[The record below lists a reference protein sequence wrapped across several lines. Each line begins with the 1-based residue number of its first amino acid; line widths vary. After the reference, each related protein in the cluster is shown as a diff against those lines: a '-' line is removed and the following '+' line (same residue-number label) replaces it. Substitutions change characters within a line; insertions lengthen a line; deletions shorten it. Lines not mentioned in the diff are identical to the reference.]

1 MLRSV
6 PIGQAL
12 GPLLQQGLNGLG
24 GRLCPD
30 DAPAGPC
37 IVWRALAAQ
46 AVLPALRRLGLVAV
60 IVLLGSALFIWRLG
74 ELGQLDETPALF
86 AAAGRAMAETGDW
99 LTPRVNGHP
108 RFDKPVLIYW
118 LIGGFTV
125 LLPPSW
131 DPLGSWASTLP
142 SALAMIALMLALAL
156 TVLPRS
162 GVATALEAAL
172 AFGLSPLILL
182 WGRASVSDPLLTACV
197 GLGLLGL
204 WRNYASPRSRFPWLP
219 WVLLGLGVLTKGPV
233 ALVIALPTLLLFG
246 WLQRDL
252 AGLIRALRPLPG
264 VLLALLVAA
273 PWFAL
278 ELWKEGQPFLDSF
291 FGYHNL
297 QRYTAVV
304 NNHAGP
310 WWYYAPVVVIASLPF
325 TPLLLLG
332 FSTELRRCWPRRS
345 LQPEASLNR
354 FALAWLL
361 VVVLFF
367 SLSAT
372 KLASYLLPGLPA
384 MGLLVALA
392 DAPAS
397 WLARARWCC
406 VTLAA
411 LLSAIFFAASRWV
424 PLIQDPEIPGLAEAL
439 QASGTV
445 RISAWLFLL
454 AALLGA
460 GLLLRRRSSRSGS
473 WLLGLQL
480 PMVAWQVLA
489 LIPISVLVD
498 QLRAEPL
505 REISAVV
512 RQQVRPGE
520 ALAMVGINKP
530 SLHYYSRQV
539 VLYAGRPSSGLLDL
553 AEQLPH
559 TGTALVVIDA
569 TTAAE
574 PHWRGVPHTQLDAE
588 GIYLLWR
595 VPLKGIQQ
603 RGAALSAAGVRS
615 TWQLPNPER
624 Y

>member
-1 MLRSV
+1 M
-6 PIGQAL
+6 P
-12 GPLLQQGLNGLG
+12 
-24 GRLCPD
+24 
-30 DAPAGPC
+30 
-37 IVWRALAAQ
+37 
-46 AVLPALRRLGLVAV
+46 PALRRLGLVAV
-60 IVLLGSALFIWRLG
+60 ILLLGSALFIWRLG

-125 LLPPSW
+125 VLPPSW

-142 SALAMIALMLALAL
+142 SGLAMIALMLALAL

-162 GVATALEAAL
+162 GVATALSAAL

-182 WGRASVSDPLLTACV
+182 WGRVSVSDPLLTACV

-204 WRNYASPRSRFPWLP
+204 WRNYAARRSSFPWLP
-219 WVLLGLGVLTKGPV
+219 WMLLGLGVLTKGPV
-233 ALVIALPTLLLFG
+233 ALVIALPSLLLFG

-252 AGLIRALRPLPG
+252 GGVIRALRPIPG

-273 PWFAL
+273 PWYAL

-310 WWYYAPVVVIASLPF
+310 WWYYAPVMVIASLPF

-332 FSTELRRCWPRRS
+332 FSTELRRCWQRRS

-372 KLASYLLPGLPA
+372 KLPSYLLPGLPA

-392 DAPAS
+392 DAHTI

-406 VTLAA
+406 VALAA
-411 LLSAIFFAASRWV
+411 LLSAIFFAAPRWV

-445 RISAWLFLL
+445 RVSAWLFLL

-460 GLLLRRRSSRSGS
+460 VLLRRRSSSSGS
-473 WLLGLQL
+473 WLLALQL

-498 QLRAEPL
+498 QRRAQPL
-505 REISAVV
+505 REISQVV

-520 ALAMVGINKP
+520 ALAMVGVNKP

-539 VLYAGRPSSGLLDL
+539 VLYAGRPASGLLDL
-553 AEQLPH
+553 AEQLPPP
-559 TGTALVVIDA
+559 GTALVVIDA

-588 GIYLLWR
+588 GIYRLWR
-595 VPLKGIQQ
+595 VPLQAIQQ
-603 RGAALSAAGVRS
+603 RGEALSASGVRS